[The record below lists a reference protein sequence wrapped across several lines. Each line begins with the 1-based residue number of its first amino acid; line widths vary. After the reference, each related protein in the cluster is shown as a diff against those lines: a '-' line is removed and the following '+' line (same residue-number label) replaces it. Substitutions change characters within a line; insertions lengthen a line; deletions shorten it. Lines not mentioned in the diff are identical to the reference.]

1 MVKEIVAVA
10 VVVDDVDAI
19 DDDDDDDADMR
30 FGRLPVDL
38 TMMELVDTV
47 GPTISP

>member
-1 MVKEIVAVA
+1 MVKDIVAVA

-19 DDDDDDDADMR
+19 DDDDDDVDLR
-30 FGRLPVDL
+30 FGRLPLDL

-47 GPTISP
+47 D

>member
-1 MVKEIVAVA
+1 MVKDIVAVA
-10 VVVDDVDAI
+10 VVVVVDDVDAI
-19 DDDDDDDADMR
+19 DDDDDVDLR

-47 GPTISP
+47 D